1 MNFAFLPF
9 HKTLINSLL
18 MTIAI
23 VCFGAY
29 SFGQLKPTS
38 DIDFIDIA
46 GEGGITL
53 MTLIWIFF
61 TLVSRPSGRVTN
73 LLFIGLLFTHVS
85 VLLDFLDEFFIYPDD
100 HWLTAI
106 EALPA
111 PLGMVLMSIALYQ
124 WHQEQTAINHQL
136 SRTERFYREH
146 SLIDFTTGL
155 YSAEYMKQ
163 QIKLEINQAKKQQT
177 SFSLMMFDLRHFA
190 QFNHDYGYQHG
201 DLMLREVAHLIQM
214 NIRDGD
220 IACRYASDR
229 FIVLMPNTLAVTTKE
244 IEQQTKRAIEHL
256 AFKHGQTS
264 EAIYPKVITCNHQYR
279 GWHSYEE
286 VLYDINNHLSAAK
299 QLAKKPCSA

>member
-18 MTIAI
+18 FTIAL

-29 SFGQLKPTS
+29 SFGQLKPTNEL
-38 DIDFIDIA
+38 DLMDVA

-73 LLFIGLLFTHVS
+73 LLFIGLLFTHVT

-163 QIKLEINQAKKQQT
+163 QIKLEINHAKSQQT

-201 DLMLREVAHLIQM
+201 DLMLREVAQLIQM

-220 IACRYASDR
+220 ITCRYASDR
-229 FIVLMPNTLAVTTKE
+229 FIVLMPNTTKLTTEE
-244 IEQQTKRAIEHL
+244 IAQQTKRAIEHL

-279 GWHSYEE
+279 GWHSYED
-286 VLYDINNHLSAAK
+286 VLNDINDQLHAAK
-299 QLAKKPCSA
+299 QLAKQQCSA